1 MTTSSCRRAAAR
13 GFTLIELLVVIAIIA
28 VLIALLLPAVQAAR
42 EAARRMQCTNNL
54 KQLALACHNYED
66 VNQMFPSGTYFMW
79 PVACGRWKQGP
90 SIYLSLLPYIEAG
103 TIANSYNFMLHPYY
117 ADNSTMQSTGITTLW
132 CPSDPDVS
140 MPTVTNNPRS
150 YLGSCSGVASGAQA
164 STWKFYHVS
173 YGGNAGPF
181 PAAPIGPSGSCT
193 GCDANYSSVLTQAQ
207 GVINFG
213 SATRIASIT
222 DGTSNTFLLAER
234 NFHMLEPKTAQS
246 VWYFWFSGAYSDTMF
261 TTLYPVN
268 PTKVIQ
274 FSTTLQNDN
283 VPGGGNATEESAGS
297 NHPGGAN
304 FAFCD
309 GSVRFIKD
317 SIQSWPI
324 NLTTQLPN
332 GLTYLYTGATVP
344 LDYGVAAGTQQ
355 GVYQSLSTRA
365 GGEVVSSDSY

>member
-1 MTTSSCRRAAAR
+1 MTCPSRRRAAVR

-79 PVACGRWKQGP
+79 PVACGRWKQAQ

-117 ADNSTMQSTGITTLW
+117 ADNSTMQSTGIATLW

-150 YLGSCSGVASGAQA
+150 YLGSCSGVASGVQA
-164 STWKFYHVS
+164 RTWKFYHVS

-234 NFHMLEPKTAQS
+234 NFHLLEPKTAQS

-274 FSTTLQNDN
+274 FSSTLQNDN

-304 FAFCD
+304 IAFCD

-324 NLTTQLPN
+324 NQTTQLPN
-332 GLTYLYTGATVP
+332 GLTYLYTGASVP

-365 GGEVVSSDSY
+365 GGEVISSDSY